1 MFPTK
6 KSVLRTAENF
16 FYQCYNA
23 LVRSETSTDK
33 EASYKTAILYRD
45 ALLVDFPKHKDTIN
59 ECWDNFKPVFV
70 ERLKE
75 VGVEING

>member
-23 LVRSETSTDK
+23 LLLCENSAGK
-33 EASYKTAILYRD
+33 EASYRAAILYRD
-45 ALLVDFPKHKDTIN
+45 ALLMDYPKHKDTIN
-59 ECWDNFKPVFV
+59 ECWNNFKPVFI
-70 ERLKE
+70 ERLME
-75 VGVEING
+75 VGVEVE

>member
-6 KSVLRTAENF
+6 KSILRTAENF

-23 LVRSETSTDK
+23 LLRSETTADK
-33 EASYKTAILYRD
+33 EASFKTAILYKD
-45 ALLVDFPKHKDTIN
+45 ALLMDYPNHKSIIN
-59 ECWDNFKPVFV
+59 ECWNNFKPVFI

-75 VGVEING
+75 VGVEVE

>member
-23 LVRSETSTDK
+23 LLLSETPAGK
-33 EASYKTAILYRD
+33 EASYRTAILYRD
-45 ALLVDFPKHKDTIN
+45 TLMMDYPEHKDTIN
-59 ECWDNFKPVFV
+59 KCWNNFNPVFI
-70 ERLKE
+70 ERMKE
-75 VGVEING
+75 VGDKVE

>member
-16 FYQCYNA
+16 FYQCYNT
-23 LVRSETSTDK
+23 LLYSETPAGK
-33 EASYKTAILYRD
+33 ESSYKAAILYRD
-45 ALLVDFPKHKDTIN
+45 ALLMDYPKHKDTIT
-59 ECWDNFKPVFV
+59 ECWNNFKPVFV

-75 VGVEING
+75 VGVEVE